1 MARSITGAL
10 RPDHITIKDLLDL
23 AGIKSANRMVVKAI
37 AAETWS
43 CYHSDNRKDGA
54 RNHVMSI
61 LFTDNKTATAKTTR
75 SARTGRI
82 TVPLRG
88 GDTFVTH
95 AANVW
100 NRSSKLRGAPTK
112 ASAKK
117 VASDLAGISPL

>member
-100 NRSSKLRGAPTK
+100 NRSSKLRGAPIK
-112 ASAKK
+112 VSAKK